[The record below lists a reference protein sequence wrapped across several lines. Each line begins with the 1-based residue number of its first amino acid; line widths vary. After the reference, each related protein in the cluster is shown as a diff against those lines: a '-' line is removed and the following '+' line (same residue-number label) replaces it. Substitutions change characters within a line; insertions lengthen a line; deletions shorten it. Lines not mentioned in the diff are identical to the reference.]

1 MFYAQKKNENS
12 AAYQHGSRKL
22 ALKPESFL
30 FNRQS
35 IRSTIKG
42 LGINVHSR
50 VAIARCSSASW
61 SCANFFSG
69 HMSQT
74 IDRRP

>member
-1 MFYAQKKNENS
+1 MFYAQKENEKS

-35 IRSTIKG
+35 IRSAIKG

-50 VAIARCSSASW
+50 VAIARCSSAS
-61 SCANFFSG
+61 SPPQNFSG

-74 IDRRP
+74 VDRRP